1 MRINPPTA
9 GDRAPPSDRNHPPA
23 RDRRHSFGA
32 GSSVRR
38 ERPRLRPSRSA
49 VLVVQGLRYVPKIPD
64 QVRTASPEAAR
75 TAPRIRIRPAPAPA
89 LMPSCTLIAYENP
102 KGIRSD
108 LEILTSSIA
117 RLGFLVR
124 TQITPPHRST
134 VFDEIATIETAR
146 KLTGGP
152 LRAIKALQAV
162 ARWRSPERPAV
173 KIFLERL
180 PLPDLLDSSY
190 KIFVPNPE
198 WLIPEDEWKLE
209 LMDVIACKSRD
220 AANTF
225 ARRDLP
231 VYYLGFTSEDRFSGE
246 ATPDRREYLHI
257 ASGGRQKGTAEIID
271 AWHHHPEWPHLTI
284 LAGISPIA
292 ADAAHNLTL
301 IKDWCSDGELRGHMQ
316 RCGVH
321 VCCSNS
327 EGFGHTIVEGMSCG
341 ALVITTDFPP
351 MNELVDESRGVLVRT
366 RSATPMRRGRFAQL
380 DPADIE
386 RAVDLTISLGESD
399 YRSRCLTARAWF
411 LRERDAFE
419 QRLGELLRSIHA
431 PRRDPAQR

>member
-1 MRINPPTA
+1 MLNSSSARTATRHRAAPAPPTA
-9 GDRAPPSDRNHPPA
+9 APP
-23 RDRRHSFGA
+23 
-32 GSSVRR
+32 
-38 ERPRLRPSRSA
+38 L
-49 VLVVQGLRYVPKIPD
+49 
-64 QVRTASPEAAR
+64 
-75 TAPRIRIRPAPAPA
+75 
-89 LMPSCTLIAYENP
+89 CTVIAYENP
-102 KGIRSD
+102 KGIRRD
-108 LEILTSSIA
+108 LEILTACIA
-117 RLGFLVR
+117 KLGFPIR
-124 TQITPPHRST
+124 TRVTPPRQPT
-134 VFDEIATIETAR
+134 LIEEIATSRTAAQLR
-146 KLTGGP
+146 LDRAPLWTMKT
-152 LRAIKALQAV
+152 LRAALRRQPSKQ
-162 ARWRSPERPAV
+162 REV
-173 KIFLERL
+173 KIFLETL
-180 PLPDLLDSSY
+180 PLPDPLDNSF

-198 WLIPEDEWKLE
+198 WLIPQDEWKLE

-220 AANTF
+220 AADTF
-225 ARRDLP
+225 ARRALP
-231 VYYLGFTSEDRFSGE
+231 VHYLGFTSEDCFAPDAR
-246 ATPDRREYLHI
+246 PDRREYLHI
-257 ASGGRQKGTAEIID
+257 ASGGQQKGTAEIID

-380 DPADIE
+380 DRADIE
-386 RAVDLTISLGESD
+386 RAVNLSIALDESD

-419 QRLGELLRSIHA
+419 RRLGELLRSITA
-431 PRRDPAQR
+431 PRRRPAQR